1 MSNKYMLYIMLG
13 EKMSHSYEEIRDAT
27 FKVISEDTGSHSLL
41 EQYNHLKI
49 KVGEALDEYDKIPPK
64 PPTPF
69 RADNALSREDS
80 EILREVFWDLF
91 RQGIL
96 TLGKDESNNSF
107 PFFKVTSWGRKAVN
121 ENDCYFITDTT
132 LFEKRI
138 RKEIPNIDD
147 VSVLYLRESFQAFRS
162 GCLISSAVMLGVA
175 AEHIFQLFLDQLES
189 SATHANKFKNVCK
202 ERSIL
207 GKINKFKDIITP
219 DKASFPQDIRESFD
233 TQFLGI
239 QSMIRIYRNES
250 GHPTG
255 KVIDREQAFVNLRL
269 FIPFGKMVHS
279 LMDQYK

>member
-1 MSNKYMLYIMLG
+1 MSNEYMLYITLG

-27 FKVISEDTGSHSLL
+27 FKVISEDTGPKSSL

-49 KVGEALDEYDKIPPK
+49 KVGEALDKYDKIPPK
-64 PPTPF
+64 PPTTF
-69 RADNALSREDS
+69 RADNALSRDDS

-91 RQGIL
+91 RQGIV
-96 TLGKDESNNSF
+96 TLGKDEANNSF
-107 PFFKVTSWGRKAVN
+107 PFFKVTSWGKKAVC

-132 LFEKRI
+132 FFEKRI
-138 RKEIPNIDD
+138 RKEIPKIDD
-147 VSVLYLRESFQAFRS
+147 ISILYLKESFQVFRS
-162 GCLISSAVMLGVA
+162 GCLISPAVTLGVA
-175 AEHIFQLFLDQLES
+175 AEHIFELLLNQLES
-189 SATHANKFKNVCK
+189 STKYASKFKNVFK

-207 GKINKFKDIITP
+207 GKINKFKAIVTP
-219 DKASFPQDIRESFD
+219 DKALFPQDIRESFD

-255 KVIDREQAFVNLRL
+255 KFIDREQAFVNLRL